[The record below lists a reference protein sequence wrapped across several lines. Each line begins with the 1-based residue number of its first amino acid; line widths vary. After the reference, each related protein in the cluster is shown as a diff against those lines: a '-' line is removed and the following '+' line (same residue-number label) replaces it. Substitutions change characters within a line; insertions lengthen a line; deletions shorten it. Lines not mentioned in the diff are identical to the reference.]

1 MQADL
6 VITNAKV
13 ITVDR
18 DFSIKEAVAVKDGK
32 IVAVGTSADVE
43 TYIASDTKVLDLK
56 GKPLLPGINESHM
69 HAPFFGASR
78 PPLSLDLTY
87 PTVQSIPDM
96 VAALQQKV
104 AEVEPGEWI
113 RGFGW
118 DQSTLEECRSDPSKL
133 PRKWDLDAVSPDHPV
148 AFTDFSVHTLLV
160 NSKALEIA
168 GITKDTPDP
177 PSGEMER
184 DETGNLR
191 ES

>member
-1 MQADL
+1 MEAEL

-43 TYIASDTKVLDLK
+43 TYIASNTKVLDLK

-87 PTVQSIPDM
+87 PKVQSIPDM
-96 VAALQQKV
+96 IAALKQKV

-118 DQSTLEECRSDPSKL
+118 DQGSLERSVKMTRPDFPEDRISIPS
-133 PRKWDLDAVSPDHPV
+133 PRTILWSSLISQ
-148 AFTDFSVHTLLV
+148 F
-160 NSKALEIA
+160 I
-168 GITKDTPDP
+168 
-177 PSGEMER
+177 R
-184 DETGNLR
+184 C
-191 ES
+191 